1 MAWVQNF
8 SWVFVEYVKALVIFL
23 CLIESVAS
31 GLHCLIYC
39 LCMYISHLNQYE
51 ELEDGKYW
59 TVIAR
64 ELRQRFNVQKN
75 YILLQNDSLLYYW
88 TPCPTPT
95 SKHQMDLSSCPPL
108 HPILCSK
115 APISTWIK
123 LLEIMCSTPHILY
136 PRVCIALK
144 LSYLWSHHVFQTVKG
159 CSLKKSTFC
168 PSTQK
173 NYEYQL
179 KSNNYPH
186 HLNSSRFN
194 NGAYKP
200 RFNTV
205 CLEGRHKKVIL
216 SDRKAFLT
224 DLRLTER
231 GVIT

>member
-1 MAWVQNF
+1 MYWSEGLWLEPWLLPSACQISVGTNSHRSMDVWMFDRWPALPPELLSYLMISSITTMAWVQNF

-75 YILLQNDSLLYYW
+75 YILLQNDSHYILLYYW

-108 HPILCSK
+108 HPTLCS
-115 APISTWIK
+115 PITGPK
-123 LLEIMCSTPHILY
+123 
-136 PRVCIALK
+136 
-144 LSYLWSHHVFQTVKG
+144 
-159 CSLKKSTFC
+159 
-168 PSTQK
+168 
-173 NYEYQL
+173 
-179 KSNNYPH
+179 
-186 HLNSSRFN
+186 HL
-194 NGAYKP
+194 
-200 RFNTV
+200 
-205 CLEGRHKKVIL
+205 
-216 SDRKAFLT
+216 FLP
-224 DLRLTER
+224 
-231 GVIT
+231 G